1 MTKGFTTYCLIND
14 GSATPVLEKRLNN
27 NFQDLSNNSLTEDS
41 RVLLHSGFPGLSH
54 ESPTMLS
61 PGLQLNGDLAGFDD
75 KQLRLFAEAE
85 RIRKNQASFSSY
97 TIDFDKRLCVISNN
111 AQSLNTFLNTY
122 GGVLDL
128 VPLLI
133 KGSHPDFSE
142 VTEFDISYNKNSY
155 RIEYS
160 TRSPVDINKCT
171 YCSLCG
177 KVCPEACISE
187 TLYFDFEKCSFC
199 RECEKVCP
207 AEAIDI
213 YTVEQN
219 ALDIPTILAL
229 GDTNVE
235 VPEDSQNFYHEA
247 NLNEYLSTLFPCQV
261 DEVIS
266 CNHSICQFSSRSKS
280 GCDKCIQICPSGAI
294 SGEEQIVVDALK
306 CIECGQCSGICPTGA
321 IQYHRFEDTTFIEFF
336 RTFPLKKKSVVVIGS
351 AQELHKF
358 WWHHHDSSFENH
370 LFLEYPLSEAIS
382 ALHLTFLLAHGA
394 SYVIVLKPDQTD
406 AQLSQRI
413 IDQVN
418 RLLKGIF
425 EASEKILIST
435 AKDYPSLIAQT
446 EDKSLLFENYNDLKY
461 NNRRQKLSSIF
472 DHALAQIEKPI
483 TLQYDDGSLFHS
495 ILCKEDACTQCL
507 ACLNECKI
515 QALSADP
522 SSLTLSWTGAL
533 CTGCGAC
540 VDVCPENALSTGK
553 DISINPSYFQPAIA
567 AQAEPM
573 RCKECGKIFGTKKSF
588 ERVMTILAKKQQTVL
603 EHLHYCEDC
612 RVLRLLENQ

>member
-1 MTKGFTTYCLIND
+1 MSNGFTTYCLIHD
-14 GSATPVLEKRLNN
+14 GSAAPVLEKRLNS

-41 RVLLHSGFPGLSH
+41 RVLLHSGFPGLSQ

-61 PGLQLNGDLAGFDD
+61 PALQLNGDLAGFDD

-85 RIRKNQASFSSY
+85 RIRKNQAYFSSY
-97 TIDFDKRLCVISNN
+97 TIDPDNRLCVISDN
-111 AQSLNTFLNTY
+111 AQSLNTFLNIY

-142 VTEFDISYNKNSY
+142 VTELGISFNKNSY

-160 TRSPVDINKCT
+160 TRSPVDLNKCT

-177 KVCPEACISE
+177 KICPEACISE
-187 TLYFDFEKCSFC
+187 RLYFDFEKCSFC
-199 RECEKVCP
+199 RECENVCP
-207 AEAIDI
+207 TDAIDI

-219 ALDIPTILAL
+219 VLDIPAILAL

-235 VPEDSQNFYHEA
+235 VPENSQSFYHET

-266 CNHSICQFSSRSKS
+266 CNHSMCQFSSRSKS
-280 GCDKCIQICPSGAI
+280 GCDKCIQVCPAGAI
-294 SGEEQIVVDALK
+294 SGEEQIVINALK
-306 CIECGQCSGICPTGA
+306 CIECGRCSGICPTGS
-321 IQYHRFEDTTFIEFF
+321 IQYHRFDDTTFIEFF
-336 RTFPLKKKSVVVIGS
+336 RTFPFKKKTIVVIGS
-351 AQELHKF
+351 AQELHNF
-358 WWHHHDSSFENH
+358 WWHHHGTSFDNH

-382 ALHLTFLLAHGA
+382 SLHLTFLLAHGA
-394 SYVIVLKPDQTD
+394 SYVIVLKSEQTN
-406 AQLSQRI
+406 AQLGQQI

-418 RLLKGIF
+418 RLLKDIF
-425 EASEKILIST
+425 DESDRILIST
-435 AKDYPSLIAQT
+435 AKDYPSLIPQT
-446 EDKSLLFENYNDLKY
+446 GDKSLLFENYNDLNY
-461 NNRRQKLSSIF
+461 HNRRQKLSSIF
-472 DHALAQIEKPI
+472 DYALAHSEKPI

-495 ILCKEDACTQCL
+495 ILCREDACTQCL

-533 CTGCGAC
+533 CTGCEAC

-553 DISINPSYFQPAIA
+553 DISINTSYFQPVIA

-588 ERVMTILAKKQQTVL
+588 ERVMEILAKQKMDHDGHF
-603 EHLHYCEDC
+603 EYCEDC
-612 RVLRLLENQ
+612 RVVKLLESE